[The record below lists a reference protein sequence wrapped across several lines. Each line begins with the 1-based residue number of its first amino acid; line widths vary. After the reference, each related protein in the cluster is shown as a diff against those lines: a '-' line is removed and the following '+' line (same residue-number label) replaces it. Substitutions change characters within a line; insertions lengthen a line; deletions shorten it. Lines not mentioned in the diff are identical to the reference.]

1 MNEKEPT
8 IQTETEPVQAGT
20 TAEPSTKPTQAVQA
34 DSQTKIY
41 ETALR
46 KVLGLKD
53 DEEFGDIDKRITD
66 LNQRNADIVQNAKN
80 SIISSAIKALQGYD
94 TKLLSKVIDLSG
106 VEVDENGSITGLDEA
121 VKTAETEYPAVLL
134 PKETKT
140 PFVPVNPA
148 GSTQAKITMNDLIRG
163 KF

>member
-1 MNEKEPT
+1 MNDEETK
-8 IQTETEPVQAGT
+8 TEPVQAET
-20 TAEPSTKPTQAVQA
+20 STEPTAEPTQSIQS

-53 DEEFGDIDKRITD
+53 DEELGDIDKRIAD
-66 LNQRNADIVQNAKN
+66 LNQRNADIIQNAKN
-80 SIISSAIKALQGYD
+80 SIISSAIKALPGYD
-94 TKLLSKVIDLSG
+94 TKLLNKVIDLSS
-106 VEVDENGSITGLDEA
+106 VEVDEKGNITGLDEA

-134 PKETKT
+134 PKEMKQ

-148 GSTQAKITMNDLIRG
+148 GSSTTKITMNDLIRR
-163 KF
+163 KIN